1 MSGPPET
8 RIGPGPVARTW
19 LHVLIVAALLLLP
32 LVFRDHLFLLR
43 LFVQM
48 FLGATVLM
56 GFLVILGFSKQFSL
70 AQVAIY
76 GIGAYVAANLTATL
90 GMSFIPAMLLSGLA
104 AGLVGAAIA
113 IPGARFVGPW
123 LALVTFAFA
132 EIVRI
137 LMARLKPLT
146 GGAVGFRNIPRPEI
160 FGYRFTGE
168 ADYYYLFLAMALL
181 AYFVTLRF
189 RTSPFGRIAVAIGD
203 NPDIAASLGVN
214 VFRHRIFAFF
224 VGSMLAGFAG
234 AAFASYA
241 TYISPESFGLAH
253 TIHYL
258 TMLVV
263 GGLESIPGALL
274 AVVFFTFSHNQLMSL
289 HPWGLILDGFLLLLF
304 MNVMPRGIGGVIA
317 DLWQRRASR
326 RAAREVERLV

>member
-1 MSGPPET
+1 MTGRSDMGLRN
-8 RIGPGPVARTW
+8 RILWHAGA
-19 LHVLIVAALLLLP
+19 LALLLLVP
-32 LVFRDHLFLLR
+32 VVFREQVFLLR

-76 GIGAYVAANLTATL
+76 GIGAYVAANLTAKL
-90 GMSFIPAMLLSGLA
+90 GISFLPAMIVSGLV
-104 AGLVGAAIA
+104 AGLIGALIA

-123 LALVTFAFA
+123 LALVTFACA

-137 LMARLKPLT
+137 LMARAKPLT
-146 GGAVGFRNIPRPEI
+146 GGSVGFRNIPRPEI
-160 FGYRFTGE
+160 FGHTFTGE
-168 ADYYYLFLAMALL
+168 ADYFYLFLGIALL
-181 AYFVTLRF
+181 AYLVTWRF
-189 RTSPFGRIAVAIGD
+189 RHSPYGRIALAIGD

-214 VFRHRIFAFF
+214 VFRHRIFTFF

-234 AAFASYA
+234 AAFAAYA
-241 TYISPESFGLAH
+241 TYISPESFGLSH

-274 AVVFFTFSHNQLMSL
+274 AVVFFTFSHNQLMAW
-289 HPWGLILDGFLLLLF
+289 HPWDLILDGFIILLF
-304 MNVMPRGIGGVIA
+304 MNLMPRGIGGA
-317 DLWQRRASR
+317 LTDLWHRRRAR
-326 RAAREVERLV
+326 PVDREGPAP

>member
-1 MSGPPET
+1 MSGSSEV
-8 RIGPGPVARTW
+8 RAGPGPRARML
-19 LHVLIVAALLLLP
+19 LHVGLIAALLLVPVL
-32 LVFRDHLFLLR
+32 FHEHLFLLR

-76 GIGAYVAANLTATL
+76 GIGAYIAANLTATL
-90 GMSFIPAMLLSGLA
+90 GVSFVPAMLISGLV
-104 AGLVGAAIA
+104 AGLVGALIA

-189 RTSPFGRIAVAIGD
+189 RNSPQGRIALAIGD

-224 VGSMLAGFAG
+224 IGSMLAGFAG
-234 AAFASYA
+234 AAFAAYA

-274 AVVFFTFSHNQLMSL
+274 AVIFFTFSHNQLMAL
-289 HPWGLILDGFLLLLF
+289 HPWDLILDGFIILLF
-304 MNVMPRGIGGVIA
+304 MNVMPRGLGGLA
-317 DLWQRRASR
+317 SDLWHRRSGKRPEIKAEAAS
-326 RAAREVERLV
+326 